1 MAVPAAS
8 GRRGLTR
15 PESHRDASRVLT
27 AAPAD
32 NIFCQHLPPRNLVIG
47 SSVQCE
53 LNNTTTLTGPNRTRS
68 IIQLQRLV
76 SQYRCVFTHAI
87 SKKPQAHT
95 QHTNIPTSSHQAVSS
110 QKGPRARRQRL
121 LGPSRHP
128 LSAAPV
134 STQHVLQS
142 IFRRGRCAS
151 VLQTWRQR
159 AQNHTQEQRWS
170 SQQRQGSV
178 GAGNGGAERPNTMV
192 LNGHRW

>member
-95 QHTNIPTSSHQAVSS
+95 QHTQTYPQVHTKQFLAKRVPESGVDVCLGHLDVPCQQRLFPRNTCCSQYLGGGAARACYRRGGSEHKTTLRNNDGVVSS
-110 QKGPRARRQRL
+110 G
-121 LGPSRHP
+121 
-128 LSAAPV
+128 
-134 STQHVLQS
+134 
-142 IFRRGRCAS
+142 RGAWERGTAGQNG
-151 VLQTWRQR
+151 QT
-159 AQNHTQEQRWS
+159 RWS
-170 SQQRQGSV
+170 
-178 GAGNGGAERPNTMV
+178 
-192 LNGHRW
+192 